1 MVDNIEA
8 TVTDLFKKHSG
19 KSGYEGMYSITKH
32 IYQDDEGIVR
42 DGFAIDKENLLILKA
57 KIRAILIDE
66 LLKKK
71 ASPVIKRDQVVS
83 TSSPSSLPQ

>member
-1 MVDNIEA
+1 MVDNIEV

-19 KSGYEGMYSITKH
+19 KSGYEGMYSIAKH
-32 IYQDDEGIVR
+32 IYQDDEEIVH

-66 LLKKK
+66 WPKKNG
-71 ASPVIKRDQVVS
+71 I
-83 TSSPSSLPQ
+83 TSY